1 MLSNLY
7 EGRVM
12 IINKNF
18 KVEKDTYGISEGKTI
33 ISEEVIKCFQ
43 GKISLTTTG
52 ARLHRDDYSHH
63 GYHSQ
68 YHGRERQKKSK
79 RSEVSC

>member
-33 ISEEVIKCFQ
+33 ISERSSNVFR
-43 GKISLTTTG
+43 GKTFPIMT
-52 ARLHRDDYSHH
+52 
-63 GYHSQ
+63 
-68 YHGRERQKKSK
+68 
-79 RSEVSC
+79 RSTVT